1 MSLVHSFWLQWC
13 VVLICLGMVIVM
25 SQEAS
30 VPGEKEQQLQESAE
44 RHKRS
49 GDLMGFIGNTIQSK
63 ISGFASAS
71 GGLSSLSAASKH
83 EYGPPV
89 SYECTK
95 RAFRFR
101 KISTRAAITTFRTK
115 LANLPIKIVLHAQES
130 QQNKNWLV
138 KAQLPFKSL
147 CFILCCL

>member
-1 MSLVHSFWLQWC
+1 M
-13 VVLICLGMVIVM
+13 M

-30 VPGEKEQQLQESAE
+30 VPEDKSEEKGQQLQESAE

-71 GGLSSLSAASKH
+71 GGLSSLSSASKH

-89 SYECTK
+89 SYECTRGPSGSGK
-95 RAFRFR
+95 SAHES
-101 KISTRAAITTFRTK
+101 KT
-115 LANLPIKIVLHAQES
+115 LHFGL
-130 QQNKNWLV
+130 NW
-138 KAQLPFKSL
+138 Q
-147 CFILCCL
+147 CCLLKSYYMHKKVNRIKTG